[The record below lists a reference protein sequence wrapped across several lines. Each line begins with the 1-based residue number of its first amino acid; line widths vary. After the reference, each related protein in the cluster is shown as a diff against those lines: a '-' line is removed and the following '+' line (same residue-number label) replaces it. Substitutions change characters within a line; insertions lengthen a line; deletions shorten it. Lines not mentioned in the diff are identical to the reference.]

1 MVKKINIAID
11 GYSSCGKS
19 TLAKQLAGRVGYTY
33 VDTGAM
39 YRAIALYL
47 LREGIVQ
54 LNQNINHD
62 AVIHALD
69 KINVD
74 FKYDHE
80 KAIAQTFLNGRN
92 VEKQIRG
99 MKVSSLVSKISV
111 IKEIRHKLL
120 AIQREIAQNKGVVM
134 EGRDIGSVVLPY
146 AELKIFLVAD
156 ENERI
161 DRRYKELIKKGVSVS
176 KKEILENIRKRDHA
190 DTSRA
195 ENPLI
200 KPPDAFEIDN
210 TNITQEEQL
219 EIALDLFR
227 KTLQLNS

>member
-200 KPPDAFEIDN
+200 KPADAFEIDN

-227 KTLQLNS
+227 KTL

>member
-200 KPPDAFEIDN
+200 KPADAFEIDN